1 MLWLA
6 LIKSPQPPFTKGGI
20 LFPDKLLITLQFAFC
35 NLKFAI
41 KLSNPLACLPLWDLG
56 KMKKTPKSLRLQI
69 GLFGRTNVG
78 KSSFLNFIAGQD
90 VAITSPIAGTTTDV
104 VEKAMELLPV
114 GPVVFL
120 DTAGLDDTSG
130 LAEARLKKTVKIFD
144 RSDVLVLVAEPNIW
158 TEYEDQV
165 LEEARQREIPV
176 ILMVNKIDL
185 DQPSESFIEKIR
197 EKTDR
202 ILFCSSVD
210 PTRRDPS
217 VNAFKKILI
226 EICPEEFL
234 KPPPL
239 VGDLLPAGGLAV
251 LIVPIDLEA
260 PKGRLILPQVQT
272 IREAL
277 DSDAAVYVVKERE
290 YAHALQNLKTPPDL
304 VICDSQVV
312 VKMVAD
318 TPGPVKCTTFS
329 ILFSRNKGDLIEM
342 AKGAAVIDTLNPGDK
357 VLIAEA
363 CSHHAI
369 EDDIGRVKIPRWL
382 RQYVGG
388 DLQIDVSS
396 GRDYPDNLAEYKLI
410 VHCGGCMLTRRE
422 MLARIQ
428 RAKEAKIPITNYGL
442 CISFS
447 QGVIKR
453 VLSPFPVALD
463 ALEVEMKK
471 IKAT

>member
-1 MLWLA
+1 MR
-6 LIKSPQPPFTKGGI
+6 
-20 LFPDKLLITLQFAFC
+20 
-35 NLKFAI
+35 
-41 KLSNPLACLPLWDLG
+41 
-56 KMKKTPKSLRLQI
+56 KTPKSLRLQI

-90 VAITSPIAGTTTDV
+90 VAITSPVAGTTTDV
-104 VEKAMELLPV
+104 VEKSMELLPV

-120 DTAGLDDTSG
+120 DTAGLDDKSV
-130 LAEARLKKTVKIFD
+130 LAESRLKKTVRIFD
-144 RSDVLVLVAEPNIW
+144 RSDVLVLVVEPNTW
-158 TEYEDQV
+158 TDYEDKV
-165 LEEARQREIPV
+165 LEEAHKGEIPLIIV
-176 ILMVNKIDL
+176 VNKIDL
-185 DQPSESFIEKIR
+185 EPPSDSFVGQLKSKNE
-197 EKTDR
+197 R
-202 ILFCSSVD
+202 ILFCSSIALEK
-210 PTRRDPS
+210 RDPQ
-217 VNAFKKILI
+217 VNAFKKYLI
-226 EICPEEFL
+226 EVCPEEFL

-239 VGDLLPAGGLAV
+239 VGDLLPAGGIAV
-251 LIVPIDLEA
+251 LIIPIDLQA

-277 DSDAAVYVVKERE
+277 DSDASVYVVKERE
-290 YAHALQNLKTPPDL
+290 YAHALQNLKNPPDL

-312 VKMVAD
+312 LKMVAD
-318 TPGPVKCTTFS
+318 TPESIKCTTFS

-342 AKGAAVIDTLNPGDK
+342 AKWAAVIGTLKPEDK
-357 VLIAEA
+357 VLISEA

-388 DLQIDVSS
+388 DLEIDFYS
-396 GRDYPDNLAEYKLI
+396 GRDYPDNLKEYKLI

-428 RAKEAKIPITNYGL
+428 KAKEAKVPITNYGL

-453 VLSPFPVALD
+453 VLSPFPAALD
-463 ALEVEMKK
+463 ALESEVRK
-471 IKAT
+471 IIIKGNKMVTFGA